1 MSDQRIPTA
10 IPGFDEVLHGGL
22 IKEHCYLIVG
32 SAGTGKTI
40 FSLQWL
46 LQGITK
52 GEKGLYITLA
62 EPAGKIE
69 QNVTSFGWKLDSI
82 DMVDLTIRGEQ
93 AGPGLGEYHIFPPSD
108 VEQNP
113 VWQGIY
119 EAVREK
125 RPKLVVIDSVTQ
137 LRYLSADE
145 YQFRKQI
152 LALVSFLNESGC
164 TSFLAFEP
172 SELERET
179 SVALA
184 VDGIVR
190 LRMQISPSRVV
201 GLRSV
206 QVDKLR
212 GSDFMSGLHPM
223 RITPDGIYIY
233 PHRIEEAGEPCA
245 GQYMLSSGNKELD
258 QLLGGG
264 LESGTTTIITG
275 PAGVGK
281 STLSAQFIS
290 QALSEKKGDG
300 PGVRRAV
307 TYAFEESV
315 NAIIKRCAGVGLPLE
330 TLLENGFLKIVRVN
344 AMKLYPDEFLQMVR
358 EAVEQQSCDLLVLDS
373 LRGYEL
379 AMEEFGTPQ
388 AHLHNLVTYLSN
400 KGVTTVLL
408 NEVEHIT
415 GDLMATE
422 HKISHLADNIILMR
436 YAEHAGQVIKIVGCL
451 KKRLG
456 GFEPELRE
464 LQITGTGIRVSNKM
478 TNLRGI
484 LTGVPGYI
492 SEPDNGGA

>member
-1 MSDQRIPTA
+1 MSDNRIPTA

-22 IKEHCYLIVG
+22 IREHCYLIVG
-32 SAGTGKTI
+32 AAGTGKTV

-46 LQGITK
+46 LQGITNGK
-52 GEKGLYITLA
+52 KGLYITLA
-62 EPAGKIE
+62 EPVGKIE

-82 DMVDLTIRGEQ
+82 DMLDLTIKGER

-108 VEQNP
+108 VEHNP

-119 EAVREK
+119 DAVREK

-190 LRMQISPSRVV
+190 LRMQVSPSRVI

-206 QVDKLR
+206 QIDKLR
-212 GSDFMSGLHPM
+212 GSDFMTGLHPM
-223 RITPDGIYIY
+223 RITSDGIHIY
-233 PHRIEEAGEPCA
+233 PHRIEEAGELLA
-245 GQYMLSSGNKELD
+245 GQYTVSSGNGELD
-258 QLLGGG
+258 ELLGGG

-281 STLSAQFIS
+281 SMLATHFIVK
-290 QALSEKKGDG
+290 ALSEKEGTH
-300 PGVRRAV
+300 GVRRAV
-307 TYAFEESV
+307 LYTFEESV

-330 TLLENGFLKIVRVN
+330 KLIEDGSLKIVRVN
-344 AMKLYPDEFLQMVR
+344 AMNLYPDEFLQMVR
-358 EAVEQQSCDLLVLDS
+358 EVVEQGACDLMVLDS

-388 AHLHNLVTYLSN
+388 AHLHNLVTYLGR
-400 KGVTTVLL
+400 KGVTTLLL
-408 NEVEHIT
+408 NEVERIT

-436 YAEHAGQVIKIVGCL
+436 YAEHASRVIKIIGCL

-464 LQITGTGIRVSNKM
+464 LQITGAGISVSKKL

-484 LTGVPGYI
+484 LTGVPGYV
-492 SEPDNGGA
+492 SDL